1 MVRGR
6 LAWASEEAL
15 NTIVACATGG
25 DPSALAVV
33 RLSGSDALTIARSL
47 CGSERLKTQRTLELV
62 RLGDAIG
69 LIDRCLAVPFFA
81 PHSFTG
87 EDVVEFHL
95 HGGPGLVEAVIE
107 ACLKLGARR
116 AEPGEFTRRAY
127 LAGKL
132 DLVEAEAIAARASAA
147 TARAAR
153 LAEAGVAGRLS
164 HFARTIES
172 ELTQLRAHVE
182 GWLDFDPEE
191 LTYDH
196 LNRLVTSIQV
206 CAERLRRA
214 ADSGARSLP
223 LFEAPIVLLAGP
235 VNAGK
240 SSLFNN
246 LVGSDRALVSAEAGT
261 TRDWLEAELALKSG
275 RIRLRDSAGLRR
287 AEGAIEAAGIERA
300 QALQAEADLI
310 LWCCPAGLELEA
322 PKRALKLCTKADQE
336 VGVGLAVSSHSGEGI
351 DDLLERINATLFQ
364 EAAADSETGVATSR
378 RQVEHL
384 NSAANRAAAAAQQM
398 HGQAPELAATDLRAA
413 CDALSEL
420 TGAQEPDELMLD
432 ALFGQFCLGK

>member
-1 MVRGR
+1 M
-6 LAWASEEAL
+6 

-25 DPSALAVV
+25 APSALAVV
-33 RLSGSDALTIARSL
+33 RLSGAQALLIARNL
-47 CGSERLKTQRTLELV
+47 CGESSLQGDRSLELV
-62 RLGDAIG
+62 QLGDVHG
-69 LIDRCLAVPFFA
+69 LIDRCLAVPFFS
-81 PHSFTG
+81 PRSFTG

-107 ACLKLGARR
+107 ACLALGARR

-164 HFARTIES
+164 QFARATEQ

-191 LTYDH
+191 LDDDH
-196 LNRLVTSIQV
+196 LNLLVDRIQTCAQRL
-206 CAERLRRA
+206 ERA
-214 ADSGARSLP
+214 ASVGARSLP
-223 LFEAPIVLLAGP
+223 LFEAPIVLLSGP

-240 SSLFNN
+240 SSLFNC

-261 TRDWLEAELALKSG
+261 TRDWLEAELSLKSG

-287 AEGAIEAAGIERA
+287 ATGAVEAAGIKRA
-300 QALQAEADLI
+300 ESLQSEADLV
-310 LWCCPAGLELEA
+310 LWCCPAEIDSKAPEA
-322 PKRALKLCTKADQE
+322 ALRLCTKSDQSAGP
-336 VGVGLAVSSHSGEGI
+336 GVAISSHSGEGI
-351 DDLLERINATLFQ
+351 DELLEHINTLLFGG
-364 EAAADSETGVATSR
+364 AVADSETGVATSK

-384 NSAANRAAAAAQQM
+384 LSASERTVAAAHQM
-398 HGQAPELAATDLRAA
+398 TDHAPELAAADLRAA